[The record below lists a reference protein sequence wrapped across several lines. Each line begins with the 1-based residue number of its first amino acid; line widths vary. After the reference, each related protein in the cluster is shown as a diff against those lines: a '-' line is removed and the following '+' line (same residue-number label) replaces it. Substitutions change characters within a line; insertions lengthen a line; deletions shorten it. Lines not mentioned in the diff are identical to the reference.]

1 MRVFYDHQAF
11 VMQSHGG
18 ISRYF
23 CEIASRLPAL
33 GCEVQVIAPLHSNK
47 HLHAVQSIDLIGTY
61 VPPLRFTAAT
71 RRALN
76 RILSAAL
83 LKRRADKGVLHQTYY
98 QTDMRV
104 RAGKRIVTVYDMIH
118 ERFPRDFKTRDSTPA
133 IKPIAV
139 AHADHVI
146 CISESTR
153 KDLID
158 MFGVPREKTSVIY
171 LASDFERTAIRTQTR
186 TGPPYL
192 AYVGL
197 RGGYKNFSTL
207 LEAYA
212 GSRELNTTFD
222 LVCFGGRAFT
232 QAEQKAIAAS
242 GLQKRVRQLSGDDS
256 ELKQHYA
263 NAELFVYPSLYEGFG
278 IPPLEAMTLGCPV
291 ACANT
296 SSLPEVVG
304 DAAELFDPHN
314 VESLTAALHRALK
327 PARRSELIERGHA
340 RVKEF
345 SWDRCARETLKVYKM
360 VSDA

>member
-1 MRVFYDHQAF
+1 
-11 VMQSHGG
+11 MQSHGG

-23 CEIASRLPAL
+23 CEIASRLPGL
-33 GCEVQVIAPLHSNK
+33 GCDVQVIAPLHSNR
-47 HLHAVQSIDLIGTY
+47 HLHESQGVDLIGAY
-61 VPPLRFTAAT
+61 VPPIRFTAAT

-76 RILSAAL
+76 RMLSSIM
-83 LKRRADKGVLHQTYY
+83 LKRRAGNGILHQTYY
-98 QTDMRV
+98 QTDTRV
-104 RAGKRIVTVYDMIH
+104 RPGKRIVTVYDMIH
-118 ERFPRDFKTRDSTPA
+118 ERFPEDFKSRDSTPVN
-133 IKPIAV
+133 KPIAV
-139 AHADHVI
+139 ARADHVI

-171 LASDFERTAIRTQTR
+171 LASDFEQATLSVQAR
-186 TGPPYL
+186 TGRPYL

-197 RGGYKNFSTL
+197 RGGYKNFIKL

-212 GSRELNTTFD
+212 GSRELNTTLD

-232 QAEQKAIAAS
+232 PAEQKAISAA
-242 GLQKRVRQLSGDDS
+242 GLQECVRQLSGNDQ
-256 ELKQHYA
+256 ELKQYYA

-278 IPPLEAMTLGCPV
+278 IPPLEAMTMGCPV

-304 DAAELFDPHN
+304 DAAELFDPHD
-314 VESLTAALHRALK
+314 VGSLAAALHRALDRE
-327 PARRSELIERGHA
+327 RRRELIERGYA

-345 SWDRCARETLKVYKM
+345 SWDRCARETLKVYEM
-360 VSDA
+360 VSYT